1 VRTGPPR
8 DSGVVG
14 AEEHYAAPMSSRIA
28 QVAIEAEDPQLLSDF
43 WCAVLDW
50 VVLEVE
56 DDAVWCIGPA
66 DGSQPG
72 IDIAPTAETRSG
84 KSRLHLDLR
93 ADGVSTEDELARLLG
108 LGARRVD
115 IGQGP
120 EVTWTVL
127 TDPEDNEF
135 CLLGTSGA
143 DAG

>member
-1 VRTGPPR
+1 
-8 DSGVVG
+8 
-14 AEEHYAAPMSSRIA
+14 MSSRIA
-28 QVAIEAEDPQLLSDF
+28 QVAIEAEHPQLLSEF

-56 DDAVWCIGPA
+56 DDTAWCIGPA
-66 DGSQPG
+66 DGSRPG
-72 IDIAPTAETRSG
+72 IDIAPTTEARSG

-93 ADGVSTEDELARLLG
+93 ANGVSTEDELARLLG
-108 LGARRVD
+108 LGARKVD